1 MISMDFAVVAKHSTD
16 LEGIRVPSAPEI
28 MYV

>member
-1 MISMDFAVVAKHSTD
+1 MISMDFAVAAKHSTD
-16 LEGIRVPSAPEI
+16 LEGWVPSAPEI